1 MVNPTSLS
9 YKNLSVADFLSSSN
23 VKYLVFGSAK
33 EGTKTPLI
41 VWSLSWY
48 GYKSQQVTDTLGT
61 SGALS
66 NTKKWNG
73 RFPLYVTITV
83 YKANCQYVRY
93 CM

>member
-41 VWSLSWY
+41 VWSLS
-48 GYKSQQVTDTLGT
+48 
-61 SGALS
+61 
-66 NTKKWNG
+66 
-73 RFPLYVTITV
+73 
-83 YKANCQYVRY
+83 
-93 CM
+93 